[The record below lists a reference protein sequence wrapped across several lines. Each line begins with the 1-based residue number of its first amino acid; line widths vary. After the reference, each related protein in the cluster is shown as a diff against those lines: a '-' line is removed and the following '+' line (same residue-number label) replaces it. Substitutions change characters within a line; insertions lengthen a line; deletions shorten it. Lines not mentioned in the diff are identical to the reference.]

1 MSNIIIEDEDTKKK
15 FNAITNAMAIIN
27 FFSVFYES
35 VRLSIMSKE
44 DKLLSDKVNK
54 LYEKNRQVTFK
65 IKVIPVTA
73 INAFV
78 SADSILHSPGKITV
92 FLYGGLVNLLGRDSR
107 ELTAIILHE
116 IGHALKFHML
126 IGMYTNIITN
136 LGLSTLLKFILKDMK
151 LDSLIKQTLAVSML
165 IMIHL
170 LTSAA
175 EAFVSRSLE
184 RQADEYVIKVGYG
197 KDLANALSKMK
208 KFKSYSA
215 LDTECGKICKAIKY
229 VENTLA
235 SHPETEERI
244 KDLLSKDAT
253 LKALQSKNKGEIL
266 KLGMK
271 EVRKEVFE
279 YVMNKNIL
287 NG

>member
-15 FNAITNAMAIIN
+15 FNAITNAMAVIH
-27 FFSVFYES
+27 FFSIFYDS

-44 DKLLSDKVNK
+44 DKFLSDKINK
-54 LYEKNRQVTFK
+54 LYEKNTSSIFK
-65 IKVIPVTA
+65 IKVVPSTA

-78 SADSILHSPGKITV
+78 SAESLINPGKITI

-116 IGHALKFHML
+116 IGHALKFHL
-126 IGMYTNIITN
+126 AVGIATNFATGM
-136 LGLSTLLKFILKDMK
+136 GLTKLLKFILKDMK
-151 LDSLIKQTLAVSML
+151 TDSLIKQILVVAML

-175 EAFVSRSLE
+175 EAFVNRSLE
-184 RQADEYVIKVGYG
+184 RQADEYVIKSGYG
-197 KDLANALSKMK
+197 KDLADALSKMK
-208 KFKSYSA
+208 KFKSYSE
-215 LDTECGKICKAIKY
+215 LDTECGKICKSIKY
-229 VENTLA
+229 IEKTL
-235 SHPETEERI
+235 SNHPESGERI
-244 KDLLSKDAT
+244 KDLLSKSET
-253 LKALQSKNKGEIL
+253 LNALQSKNKGEIL

-279 YVMNKNIL
+279 YAMNKNIL